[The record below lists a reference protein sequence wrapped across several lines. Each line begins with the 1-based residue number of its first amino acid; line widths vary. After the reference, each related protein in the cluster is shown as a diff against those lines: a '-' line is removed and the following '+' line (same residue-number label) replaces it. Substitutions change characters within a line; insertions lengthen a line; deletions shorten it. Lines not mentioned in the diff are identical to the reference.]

1 MYFIVFL
8 ESSKKHPILQVLL
21 TNTTATLG
29 GVASLHCLVTSDS
42 VTYIRWYFK
51 RCPVQVNAS
60 INSTQGEL
68 AEITSSLPVKVSSFE
83 ASWSNTHLFK
93 GESVY
98 LIQNASFK
106 DEGEYICEA
115 FNQHSKGRH
124 GAFLIVVKGDFSSSL
139 FCHKLFFQPVN
150 VKLSLL
156 RIHNVPEP
164 FWICSKICTNGPPV

>member
-8 ESSKKHPILQVLL
+8 ESSKKHPILKVLL
-21 TNTTATLG
+21 TNTTAILG

-51 RCPVQVNAS
+51 MVLPVQVNAS
-60 INSTQGEL
+60 INSTQGEFT
-68 AEITSSLPVKVSSFE
+68 EITSSLPVKVSSFE
-83 ASWSNTHLFK
+83 ASTSNTHLFK
-93 GESVY
+93 GEAVY

-124 GAFLIVVKGDFSSSL
+124 GAFLIVVKGDL
-139 FCHKLFFQPVN
+139 CLKLFFQPVN